1 MLYKI
6 FTALPDFLSSE
17 AKEVLFE
24 SHINDQTALIAWPRV
39 IKYEYYNDF
48 REKILSPNP
57 PKADEIGY
65 TIKIFNTEAAAYLTS
80 TGWIYDPKHTGRV
93 PKPIIDNRKTS

>member
-6 FTALPDFLSSE
+6 FTALPDSLSNE
-17 AKEVLFE
+17 AKEVLFD
-24 SHINDQTALIAWPRV
+24 SQINDQTALIAWPRI

-48 REKILSPNP
+48 KEKILSPNP
-57 PKADEIGY
+57 PKAEIHY
-65 TIKIFNTEAAAYLTS
+65 IIKIFNTEAFAYLTS